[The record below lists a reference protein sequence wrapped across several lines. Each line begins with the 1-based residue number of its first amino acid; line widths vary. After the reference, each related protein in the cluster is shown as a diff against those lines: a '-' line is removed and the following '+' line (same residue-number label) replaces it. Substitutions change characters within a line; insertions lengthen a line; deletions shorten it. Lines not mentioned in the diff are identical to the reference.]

1 VLQPIKHFWDHLWP
15 TFSLICQENGFHKT
29 MPNSENQYSCQKQ
42 LNSNEQY
49 PIQNEHTSVNI
60 QEEEYTVTSL
70 IHARISCKTILR

>member
-1 VLQPIKHFWDHLWP
+1 
-15 TFSLICQENGFHKT
+15 

-42 LNSNEQY
+42 LNSYEQY